1 MAGLNND
8 SVPAEPSDH
17 MSDVED
23 SKSVTSEQD
32 DADKQS

>member
-17 MSDVED
+17 MSDVEE
-23 SKSVTSEQD
+23 SKSASG
-32 DADKQS
+32 